1 MIVGLLMASLASAEA
16 VENTPIHSSSLL
28 DVPIQSW
35 EEEGTDDEMLQKH
48 AQSQR
53 SIKLAA
59 LYTTGAIALG
69 ASGYGFYERGLK
81 LEAYDEAV
89 LEYESLE
96 HPGVEAALEETVPYT
111 ALAYGGLALGL
122 GLVGGG
128 VVVQVQ
134 PTSMSVGFQF

>member
-1 MIVGLLMASLASAEA
+1 MIVGLWMSLASAEN
-16 VENTPIHSSSLL
+16 VENTPIHASSLL
-28 DVPIQSW
+28 DVPAQSW

-53 SIKLAA
+53 NIKLTA
-59 LYTTGAIALG
+59 LYTTGVIALG

-89 LEYESLE
+89 LEYGSLDHPKVEDAFAES
-96 HPGVEAALEETVPYT
+96 VPYT